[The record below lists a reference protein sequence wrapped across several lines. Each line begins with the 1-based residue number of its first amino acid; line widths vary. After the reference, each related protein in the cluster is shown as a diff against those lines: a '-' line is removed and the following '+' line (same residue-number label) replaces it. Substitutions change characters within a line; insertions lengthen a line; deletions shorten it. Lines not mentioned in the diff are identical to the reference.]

1 MADYPSPVTPAT
13 ALPNG
18 TWRVDPTAGTVSFK
32 ARGMFGLAPVTGTF
46 HGYDGE
52 LTVTPDS
59 AEGELRI
66 QAATLDTKNSRR
78 DKHLRSADFFDV
90 ENHPTVSFTLTEI
103 SSDTTDGL
111 TGTGVLQIRESR
123 LPLTAPLTTSHHD
136 DHLHLEA
143 SIDVDRVAAGVGWSK
158 MGMIKGPA
166 HLHASIVLVRQH

>member
-1 MADYPSPVTPAT
+1 MADHPSPATRTT

-32 ARGMFGLAPVTGTF
+32 ARGMFGLAAVTGTF
-46 HGYDGE
+46 HKYDGE
-52 LTVTPDS
+52 LTTTADS

-66 QAATLDTKNSRR
+66 QATTLDTKNSRR

-90 ENHPTVSFTLTEI
+90 ENHPTVSFTLTKI
-103 SSDTTDGL
+103 TSDTTDGL
-111 TGTGVLQIRESR
+111 TGTGVLQIRDNR
-123 LPLTAPLTTSHHD
+123 LPLTVPLTISQHD

-143 SIDVDRVAAGVGWSK
+143 SIDVDRAAAGVGWSK

-166 HLHASIVLVRQH
+166 QLHVNIALVRQD